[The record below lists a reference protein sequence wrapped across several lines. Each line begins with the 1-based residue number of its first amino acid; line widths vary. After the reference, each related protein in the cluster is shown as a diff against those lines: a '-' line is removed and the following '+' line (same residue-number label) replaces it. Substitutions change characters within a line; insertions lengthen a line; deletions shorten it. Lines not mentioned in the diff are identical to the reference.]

1 MRQTL
6 ADAHRILGLDPRVRQ
21 QVEPLPSCGPGV
33 TVLIPAHSDRTHDG
47 GTDRI
52 DTLAYCL
59 RSLAAQPREAALPVS
74 VVIVDGGLAAGDA
87 DRIRAALRATGLPH
101 EVVPAPPGAKS
112 AAGTRN
118 AGLAWLAQQP
128 DGSPLVHRHL
138 LFLDDD
144 TALAPGGPAAL
155 ADVLDR
161 HPQAVAVC
169 PKIVT
174 VASVVDWLDREPPA
188 PVARVASRALPGSLH
203 DGRYDLLTV
212 TSHGSLV
219 AGRVVGLMVRADLVL
234 GWLRG
239 GGRLF
244 YPGTPR
250 GTSEDMLA
258 MATLGRLGQLRTA
271 PGVRVADLVRRTP
284 VDTRRQQLAWGY
296 DHGWLAGALGAADL
310 LEPGLHVL
318 TWDEGIG
325 WRQHRCPDPDR
336 YGYLVNPREVAALG
350 AMLAAAARDGTT
362 ARPLFGVPAAE
373 LAAATAALTTLLARL
388 PELLRDAEVSHRPD
402 LPPLVPRRF
411 ETLREGLDGLL
422 AHLAGNALG
431 SLTHGLAGDGLP
443 ARFLYGLRQGA
454 AGAITPRG
462 EGDGAP

>member
-1 MRQTL
+1 MRP
-6 ADAHRILGLDPRVRQ
+6 AVAHHVLGLDPRTRPE
-21 QVEPLPSCGPGV
+21 VEPLASCGPGV
-33 TVLIPAHSDRTHDG
+33 TVLIPTHSDRTHDG

-52 DTLAYCL
+52 DTLAHCL
-59 RSLAAQPREAALPVS
+59 RSLAAQPREGALPVS
-74 VVIVDGGLAAGDA
+74 VVIVDGGLASGDA
-87 DRIRAALRATGLPH
+87 DRVRAALRTTGLPH
-101 EVVPAPPGAKS
+101 EVVPAPPGPKS

-155 ADVLDR
+155 ADILDR
-161 HPQAVAVC
+161 HPEAVAVC

-174 VASVVDWLDREPPA
+174 VASVVEWLDREPPVPA
-188 PVARVASRALPGSLH
+188 AGAASRALPGSLH

-234 GWLRG
+234 GWLRR

-244 YPGTPR
+244 YPSTPR
-250 GTSEDMLA
+250 ASSEDMLA
-258 MATLGRLGQLRTA
+258 MATLTRLGQLRA
-271 PGVRVADLVRRTP
+271 ASGVRVADLVRRTP

-296 DHGWLAGALGAADL
+296 DHGWLAGELGAAGL
-310 LEPGLHVL
+310 LDPGLHVL

-325 WRQHRCPDPDR
+325 WRQYRRPDPDR
-336 YGYLVNPREVAALG
+336 YGYLVNPREVATLG
-350 AMLAAAARDGTT
+350 AMLAAAARDGAT
-362 ARPLFGVPAAE
+362 ARSLFGVSAAE
-373 LAAATAALTTLLARL
+373 LGAAAAPLTTLPARL
-388 PELLRDAEVSHRPD
+388 PELLRDAEVRHRPD

-431 SLTHGLAGDGLP
+431 SMAHGLADDGLP
-443 ARFLYGLRQGA
+443 AHFLYGLRQGA
-454 AGAITPRG
+454 AGAIALRG